1 MYVHVHMYVCTTQGT
16 VPVYCTFVYLTVYV
30 QVYVLKRLIAALAKV
45 SAKVSD
51 EHRVPGKSDFWLFT
65 HPTSTYGYS
74 TW

>member
-1 MYVHVHMYVCTTQGT
+1 M
-16 VPVYCTFVYLTVYV
+16 YV

-65 HPTSTYGYS
+65 HPTSTLRVQYLVARTNFPRFDFYLLF
-74 TW
+74 